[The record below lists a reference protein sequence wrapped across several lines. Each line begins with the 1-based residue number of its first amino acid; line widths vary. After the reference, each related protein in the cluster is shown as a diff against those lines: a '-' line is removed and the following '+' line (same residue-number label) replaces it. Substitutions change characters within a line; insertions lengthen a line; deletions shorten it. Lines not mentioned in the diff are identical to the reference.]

1 MNTPTAPAGP
11 KAIAGHGTG
20 IALYLAGVALFA
32 ANDALGKWLVA
43 DYTVAEVMLIRSLG
57 AGVLL
62 LALARATGATLRIP
76 AGQGWLQGL
85 RVALLAGDSYCFYF
99 ATKALP
105 LADVMTFYMSAP
117 LIITAASALL
127 LKERVGLKR
136 WGAIIVGFIGVV
148 VALQPTSAA
157 FSPSALIALTG
168 AACFALAMVIT
179 RRLSDCHW
187 LTLVAWQ
194 FIGCGIVGAVLS
206 PIGWVTPGGLDFL
219 LMAVVGL
226 VACGCFMLITRAL
239 ALAPA
244 SLLAPFQYSAIL
256 WASLFGWIVFDDEP
270 TPPII
275 LGNAIIIAS
284 GLFVLYRERTLKV
297 QVNERIEPIP

>member
-1 MNTPTAPAGP
+1 MTTPSHTR
-11 KAIAGHGTG
+11 G
-20 IALYLAGVALFA
+20 ILLYLAGVALFA

-57 AGVLL
+57 AGVLVL
-62 LALARATGATLRIP
+62 VLGRALGVSLRIP
-76 AGQGWLQGL
+76 AGQSWLHAL
-85 RVALLAGDSYCFYF
+85 RILLLVGDSYCFYY

-117 LIITAASALL
+117 LIITAASAVL
-127 LKERVGLKR
+127 LKERVGVKR
-136 WGAIIVGFIGVV
+136 WGAIVVGFIGVI
-148 VALQPTSAA
+148 VALQPTGAA
-157 FSPSALIALTG
+157 FSPSALIALLG
-168 AACFALAMVIT
+168 ASCFALAMVIT

-194 FIGCGIVGAVLS
+194 FIGGGILGAILS
-206 PIGWVTPGGLDFL
+206 PIGWVTPGALDL
-219 LMAVVGL
+219 GLMALVGL
-226 VACGCFMLITRAL
+226 VACGCFMLITKAL
-239 ALAPA
+239 SLAPA
-244 SLLAPFQYSAIL
+244 SLLAPFQYSAIF
-256 WASLFGWIVFDDEP
+256 WATIFGWIVFADTP

-284 GLFVLYRERTLKV
+284 GLFVLYRERVLKV

>member
-1 MNTPTAPAGP
+1 MTTTST
-11 KAIAGHGTG
+11 AGHGTG

-43 DYTVAEVMLIRSLG
+43 EYSVAEVMLIRSLG
-57 AGVLL
+57 AGLL
-62 LALARATGATLRIP
+62 LLGLGRAVGATLWVP
-76 AGQGWLQGL
+76 AGQGWLHGL
-85 RVALLAGDSYCFYF
+85 RILLLAGDSYCFYF
-99 ATKALP
+99 STKALP

-127 LKERVGLKR
+127 LKEKVGLKR
-136 WGAIIVGFIGVV
+136 WGAIVTGFVGVI

-157 FSPSALIALTG
+157 FSPSALVALTG

-194 FIGCGIVGAVLS
+194 FIGCGIVGGLLS
-206 PIGWVTPGGLDFL
+206 PVGWVTPSAFDFF
-219 LMAVVGL
+219 LMALVGL

-244 SLLAPFQYSAIL
+244 SLLAPFQYSAIF
-256 WASLFGWIVFDDEP
+256 WASLFGWIVFADKP

-275 LGNAIIIAS
+275 LGNVIIIAS

-297 QVNERIEPIP
+297 DVNTRIEPIP

>member
-1 MNTPTAPAGP
+1 MHSGSHTR
-11 KAIAGHGTG
+11 G
-20 IALYLAGVALFA
+20 IVFYLIGVALFA

-43 DYTVAEVMLIRSLG
+43 EYSVAEVLLIRSLG
-57 AGVLL
+57 AGILL
-62 LALARATGATLRIP
+62 LGLTRMLGVSLRLP
-76 AGQGWLQGL
+76 SGQGWLHAL
-85 RVALLAGDSYCFYF
+85 RLLLLAGDSYCFYF

-127 LKERVGLKR
+127 LKERVGIRR
-136 WGAIIVGFIGVV
+136 WGAIVVGFIGVV
-148 VALQPTSAA
+148 IALQPTGAA

-187 LTLVAWQ
+187 LALVAWQ
-194 FIGCGIVGAVLS
+194 FIGSGIVGAVLS
-206 PIGWVTPGGLDFL
+206 PIGWVTPTGTDFM

-226 VACGCFMLITRAL
+226 VASGCFMLITKAL
-239 ALAPA
+239 SLAPA

-256 WASLFGWIVFDDEP
+256 WATIFGWLIFQDTP

-284 GLFVLYRERTLKV
+284 GLFVLYRERVLKV
-297 QVNERIEPIP
+297 HVNERIEPIP

>member
-1 MNTPTAPAGP
+1 MTPRTSLP
-11 KAIAGHGTG
+11 GHGTG

-43 DYTVAEVMLIRSLG
+43 EYSVAEVMLVRSLG
-57 AGVLL
+57 AGALL
-62 LALARATGATLRIP
+62 LGLAKALGVSLRVP
-76 AGQGWLQGL
+76 SGQGWLHGL
-85 RVALLAGDSYCFYF
+85 RILLLAGDSYCFYY

-136 WGAIIVGFIGVV
+136 WCAIVVGFIGVV
-148 VALQPTSAA
+148 VALQPTGAA
-157 FSPSALIALTG
+157 FSPSAFIALTG
-168 AACFALAMVIT
+168 AACFAIAMVIT

-194 FIGCGIVGAVLS
+194 FIGCGILGAVLS
-206 PIGWVTPGGLDFL
+206 PVGWVTPGAFDFF
-219 LMAVVGL
+219 LMALVGL
-226 VACGCFMLITRAL
+226 VASGCFMLITKAL

-256 WASLFGWIVFDDEP
+256 WATIFGWIAFSDMP

-284 GLFVLYRERTLKV
+284 GLFVLYRERQLGVPAT
-297 QVNERIEPIP
+297 PIDPVP